1 MPVPEKIVIDGK
13 EYSVKDNPELLAL
26 VQEVRKEEKDK
37 LYSTISSKEAQIKV
51 LEDEKKKT
59 GELSAQKEEELK
71 KAKDEL
77 AVAKADKEKLEEE
90 MKKGKKGGADD
101 DDDDDDDN
109 KGKKGKKPQSGLSKE
124 EVAQMIADAVKQE
137 REAGDRKVEE
147 VKKSLEGKKV
157 GDYRKEQ
164 LAKYKDVIIEDF
176 VPENLDSEEAVN
188 KAIQTAI
195 EKSKNY
201 IRKEY
206 EVEGTKK
213 QLTLAEIEELEA
225 KAKDKKDPDD
235 GGGSGSGGSGKQ
247 KAPDKPDGGSGDLT
261 GKELLSRIEDMS
273 DEEYAKH
280 ADAILKEV
288 KSVKYQD
295 GE

>member
-101 DDDDDDDN
+101 D
-109 KGKKGKKPQSGLSKE
+109 
-124 EVAQMIADAVKQE
+124 
-137 REAGDRKVEE
+137 
-147 VKKSLEGKKV
+147 
-157 GDYRKEQ
+157 
-164 LAKYKDVIIEDF
+164 VI
-176 VPENLDSEEAVN
+176 S
-188 KAIQTAI
+188 
-195 EKSKNY
+195 
-201 IRKEY
+201 
-206 EVEGTKK
+206 
-213 QLTLAEIEELEA
+213 
-225 KAKDKKDPDD
+225 
-235 GGGSGSGGSGKQ
+235 
-247 KAPDKPDGGSGDLT
+247 
-261 GKELLSRIEDMS
+261 
-273 DEEYAKH
+273 
-280 ADAILKEV
+280 
-288 KSVKYQD
+288 
-295 GE
+295 